1 MNIHTWW
8 DQKHFAPN
16 PPESPLLSAPLDTV
30 GNLHHL
36 CTLQLEYVEK
46 KITFGVEIEV
56 TGLNTKYTVEMNI
69 VYIVYFGWVL

>member
-1 MNIHTWW
+1 MMNIHTWW
-8 DQKHFAPN
+8 DQKHFAPD
-16 PPESPLLSAPLDTV
+16 PPESPFLCAPLDTV

-69 VYIVYFGWVL
+69 VYIVYF

>member
-16 PPESPLLSAPLDTV
+16 PLESPLLSAPLDTV

-56 TGLNTKYTVEMNI
+56 TGLKTKYTVEMNI
-69 VYIVYFGWVL
+69 VYIVYF

>member
-1 MNIHTWW
+1 MHTWW
-8 DQKHFAPN
+8 DQKHFAPD
-16 PPESPLLSAPLDTV
+16 PPESPFLCAPLDTV

-36 CTLQLEYVEK
+36 CIFQLEYVEK

-69 VYIVYFGWVL
+69 VYIVYF

>member
-16 PPESPLLSAPLDTV
+16 PPESPLLSAPLDTA

-46 KITFGVEIEV
+46 KITFGVEILV
-56 TGLNTKYTVEMNI
+56 TGLNTKYTVEMN
-69 VYIVYFGWVL
+69 VLYIVYF